1 MVLSLAEVAALSHE
15 ATIAKMMMPA
25 SKWAF
30 FMGKLLSNT
39 TIEKRG
45 GERRVVE
52 LEPQRGRI

>member
-1 MVLSLAEVAALSHE
+1 
-15 ATIAKMMMPA
+15 MMMPA